1 MNAEEFIDNKEMRSK
16 VSSHVEVMDKVKQM
30 AMIPNV
36 EFFSQEMIANYYEVE
51 LSTIQMTVDRN
62 KEELKIYG
70 YQLKRRKQI
79 EERLKTQKVF
89 LKNLGGAK
97 GIKAV
102 FNNGFELLIPN
113 RGLRTFSKQCVYH
126 IGLLL
131 RDSEVAQAIRK
142 VAATLLTN
150 TSADKQEKI
159 LNNEEDQEKSFAM
172 NIGEAFIN
180 GEKEDVLV
188 ASQAYAKYLKEQIK
202 DRDNIIDIFHDDLN
216 TWEPKA
222 LANAL
227 VRKYANYTNTFYGK
241 AWNEL
246 YYDLRYKSGI
256 NINGRKKKKNQ
267 SKFQTL
273 TDNEKQEAIKLMII
287 KMQDNNIPFI
297 NILKHKEK
305 VEK

>member
-16 VSSHVEVMDKVKQM
+16 VSGRVEVMDKVKKI
-30 AMIPNV
+30 AMIPNA
-36 EFFSQEMIANYYEVE
+36 EFVSQEMVAKYYEVPVE
-51 LSTIQMTVDRN
+51 TIKTVVNRN
-62 KEELKIYG
+62 LEELEESG
-70 YQLKRRKQI
+70 YKLSKKSNLK
-79 EERLKTQKVF
+79 LKFQNETLTELGNNKGVKVVF
-89 LKNLGGAK
+89 TNGAT
-97 GIKAV
+97 
-102 FNNGFELLIPN
+102 LLIPN

-131 RDSEVAQAIRK
+131 RDSEVAQEIRK
-142 VAATLLTN
+142 LAATLLTN
-150 TSADKQEKI
+150 TNFKEQEKI
-159 LNNEEDQEKSFAM
+159 LNNEEDKEKNFAM

-180 GEKEDVLV
+180 GGKEDVLI
-188 ASQAYAKYLKEQIK
+188 ASQAYAHYLKDQIE
-202 DRDNIIDIFHDDLN
+202 DRDNVINIFHDELN

-227 VRKYANYTNTFYGK
+227 VRKYAQYTNTFYGK

-256 NINGRKKKKNQ
+256 SINGRKKKKNQ

-273 TDNEKQEAIKLMII
+273 TDDEKMEAIKLMII
-287 KMQDNNIPFI
+287 KMQDHNISYI
-297 NILKHKEK
+297 DILKHKEK